1 MQRVIEILRQWEIP
15 LAILLGYYIVA
26 ALVIEFMHH
35 RYWRHYRPANPRR
48 YRFRLALILA
58 IVFTPSVISDF
69 WLFMVPGP
77 AVLELLL
84 LLTGFLS
91 HPWFTLSHPL
101 ATLYVLM
108 IVCLLPLA
116 VGFGIF
122 YFSLWLWDRRRQF
135 MNCKGV

>member
-1 MQRVIEILRQWEIP
+1 MQRTIEILRQWEIP
-15 LAILLGYYIVA
+15 LAILFTYYVLA
-26 ALVIEFMHH
+26 ASFTWFVH
-35 RYWRHYRPANPRR
+35 RRWCSKRRAANPRR
-48 YRFRLALILA
+48 YRFIFAVVLA

-69 WLFMVPGP
+69 WLFMAPGP

-91 HPWFTLSHPL
+91 HPRFTLSHPW

-122 YFSLWLWDRRRQF
+122 YFSLWLCDRRLSNGPQT
-135 MNCKGV
+135 V